1 MMITAMSAMIR
12 EITRTTRMRIVL
24 RSALIPSPPGMSGVT
39 APGAGASSCKAPH
52 SIRAFAQCPPPIP
65 VDTLRSHA

>member
-24 RSALIPSPPGMSGVT
+24 RSARIPRPPGMSGVA
-39 APGAGASSCKAPH
+39 APGAGGFVLQGAH
-52 SIRAFAQCPPPIP
+52 SIRASARCPPSIP
-65 VDTLRSHA
+65 VDTLRTHA